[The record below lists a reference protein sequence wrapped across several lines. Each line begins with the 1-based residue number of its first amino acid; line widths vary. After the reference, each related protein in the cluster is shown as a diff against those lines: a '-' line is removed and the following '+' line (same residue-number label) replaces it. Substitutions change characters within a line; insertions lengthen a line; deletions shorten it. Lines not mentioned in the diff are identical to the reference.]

1 MRRLIVASLILGW
14 LGLLVGSR
22 PLWAEPLVVILGKD
36 GASMALVPGGEFIYG
51 EGDNRRRLT
60 LPAFYMDKYEV
71 TVKRYLAF
79 RQATGR
85 KEKYKV
91 NELIQASDADRPIIG
106 VDWQDAED
114 YCRYYGERLP
124 TEEEWEKAAR
134 GTDGRIYPWG
144 DDEPTRELAGYDWD
158 KKQHWQGYDSLSPVG
173 AYEAGKSPYG
183 IYDLAGSVIEWTSS
197 DYERETKVIRGGSWL
212 SHPSALR
219 SAHRRGVLATY
230 RLNALGFRC
239 VLDAP
244 A

>member
-1 MRRLIVASLILGW
+1 MRRLIVASLVLGW
-14 LGLLVGSR
+14 LSLLAGGS
-22 PLWAEPLVVILGKD
+22 PLHAQPLAEMLGKD
-36 GASMALVPGGEFIYG
+36 RAPMVLVPGGEFIYG

-60 LPAFYMDKYEV
+60 LPSFYMDKYEV
-71 TVKRYLAF
+71 TTKRYLAF

-85 KEKYKV
+85 KESYKV

-106 VDWQDAED
+106 VDWQDAGD
-114 YCRYYGERLP
+114 YCRYYGKRLP

-144 DDEPTRELAGYDWD
+144 DDEPTRDLAGYDWD
-158 KKQHWQGYDSLSPVG
+158 KKQRWQGYDSLSPVG
-173 AYEAGKSPYG
+173 AHEAGKSPYG
-183 IYDLAGSVIEWTSS
+183 IYDLAGGVIEWTSS
-197 DYERETKVIRGGSWL
+197 DYERETKVIRGGSWV

-219 SAHRRGVLATY
+219 SAHRRGVSATY

-239 VLDAP
+239 AQDAP